1 MTEIDSSINSFNQGI
16 TNQISKVVQ
25 ELDFRVDSVA
35 CIEKMIYLS
44 DLLRAYDPPLTPEL
58 QTFDCKLL
66 DPTYFVAT
74 YFDTKD
80 LQEALW
86 VYRIVRLLARYVLLS
101 DRFFETGNKTDALL
115 AKRIR
120 RTINDYLLNRRD
132 MRYLRY
138 SLDYSLKQFWT
149 FWKFEQLIKHR
160 ILKGN
165 IFSFKEIRHFNM
177 FKSSDAPLIYA
188 RILDNTLPSFN
199 ANVSLVL
206 HYNQA
211 LLDILDD
218 WEDID
223 EDIHTGMPNL
233 FVMAALK
240 NVPYSR
246 IKNAR
251 TENIR
256 SLLLNESDSYSSFVI
271 RLVSEYQS
279 SVRNIIIPGS
289 LSFLKFLSDRYANT
303 LRGLMSSNTTC
314 IS

>member
-1 MTEIDSSINSFNQGI
+1 MTEIDSSTNSFNQGI
-16 TNQISKVVQ
+16 TNQISIVVQ
-25 ELDFRVDSVA
+25 ELNFRVDSVA
-35 CIEKMIYLS
+35 RIEKMIYLS
-44 DLLRAYDPPLTPEL
+44 DLLRAYDPPLAPEL
-58 QTFDCKLL
+58 QTFDYKLQ

-101 DRFFETGNKTDALL
+101 DRFFEMRNKTDALL

-120 RTINDYLLNRRD
+120 RTINYSLLNRRD
-132 MRYLRY
+132 TCYLRY
-138 SLDYSLKQFWT
+138 SLEYSIKQFWT

-160 ILKGN
+160 IHKGH

-188 RILDNTLPSFN
+188 RVLDNTLPSFD

-218 WEDID
+218 WEDIE
-223 EDIHTGMPNL
+223 EDVHTGMPNL
-233 FVMAALK
+233 FVMTALR
-240 NVPYSR
+240 NIPYSR
-246 IKNAR
+246 MKNAR

-256 SLLLNESDSYSSFVI
+256 SLLLNESDSYSSYVI
-271 RLVSEYQS
+271 RLVSEYQAII
-279 SVRNIIIPGS
+279 RNIIIPGS
-289 LSFLKFLSDRYANT
+289 LSFLKFLSDRYAST
-303 LRGLMSSNTTC
+303 LRELMSSNV